1 MICATCG
8 FSNPAEARFC
18 AGCGT
23 QILKPDRSE
32 ALAERRII
40 TVIFCDLVESTAL
53 SELIDPE
60 EFRDLLN
67 EYQNTCAHAVKTFDG
82 YLAHLLGDG
91 VVIYFGYPKAHEDD
105 EVRAVRCAL
114 AIQEAIQELNS
125 QSIHQLQVRIGIH
138 RGRVVVG
145 ALGETA
151 GIQPMAVGETPN
163 IAARLQAEAS
173 PGEIIVSDSLWR
185 LVSRSFDGEQ
195 IGSRRLKGI
204 RRPIEIHRIDA
215 YKPTNINRLLT
226 SPFIGRKE
234 ELALISNRWQ
244 LVLAGEP
251 QTLVLQGEPGIGKS
265 RLIEQTVIQLNDS
278 DPIVLK
284 ARCDAYSSDSPYMP
298 LIEMVRGRLSLNGL
312 SPSEQCAEL
321 ATRLSALG
329 LDQPE
334 ALPLIAQ
341 FLSIETEAEEQH
353 VVKEMSA
360 LRQRQRTQELILAAI
375 KRLASDSPVL
385 MIVEDLHWVDAS
397 TLELLS
403 RISTL
408 GTGNRVMLLIS
419 TRQDAE
425 TDWPAEAKLTR
436 INLSQLISEES
447 EAIIRA
453 VASDKPLPYALV
465 RQIGL
470 RASGNPLFLEE
481 ITLSVLGSEYL
492 TERENT
498 WDLLHPFSAELVPNT
513 MEAALMSRLD
523 KLGESRTLLQI
534 GATLGREFRL
544 DLICAVAPLSR
555 QQIEHI
561 LQNMVEKG
569 FLTVSEAA
577 EKSYIFK
584 HALMQDVAYQSL
596 LLSTRQQ
603 HHARIADV
611 LSNDYKQLGA
621 QRPELLAH
629 HLSGAHRYLDAA
641 KMWLTAGT
649 SAMQRSAVIEAV
661 DHLNRGLHDLE
672 KLEQNEER
680 WHLDFSISM
689 SLAPAQMAVLGWAS
703 PIVETTC
710 QRAITMAERLGF
722 ADQRFAP
729 LWGLWSNQFVAG
741 RLLGARDAAELLL
754 LQAHRSNQTVHLIAA
769 RNAASYTYFYRGE
782 YARVI
787 EHADAGLALYDQAL
801 ERELCLILQSAP
813 TVHILSA
820 RANAL
825 WMQGKQSEAEHGME
839 RMIELARSL
848 SHPPSLAAALAYK
861 CFFFN
866 YSSDHERILMA
877 SQELLTLSTREGYAL
892 WHAVADLYKTAA
904 ILGLDPDNGKA
915 NAVLMQVQV
924 MRQTGALVTDPSTS
938 VLCAKALRHIH
949 RLEEALAECDQAL
962 NTARRGEVMVMVPD
976 VYRMKGD
983 VLADLGRT
991 DEADHSYSKAVQHAR
1006 DQGAVPL
1013 ELRALIALLNHRQ
1026 LNHGSVE
1033 SKEELQLLVE
1043 KSAMDPE
1050 SQEMV
1055 TARWLLSA
1063 LAD

>member
-1 MICATCG
+1 MNCATCG

-23 QILKPDRSE
+23 AILKPQRSD
-32 ALAERRII
+32 APAERRII

-67 EYQNTCAHAVKTFDG
+67 DYQNTCARAVKTFDG
-82 YLAHLLGDG
+82 YLAHLIGDG

-105 EVRAVRCAL
+105 EVRAVRCSL
-114 AIQEAIQELNS
+114 AIQEAVEELNKL
-125 QSIHQLQVRIGIH
+125 SIHQVQARIGIH

-151 GIQPMAVGETPN
+151 GLQPMAVGETPN

-173 PGEIIVSDSLWR
+173 PGEIVVSDSLWR

-204 RRPIEIHRIDA
+204 RRPIEIHRIVE
-215 YKPTNINRLLT
+215 YKPAKPNRLLT
-226 SPFIGRKE
+226 SPFIGRQE
-234 ELALISNRWQ
+234 ELAVIDNRWQ
-244 LVLAGEP
+244 LVLEGEP
-251 QTLVLQGEPGIGKS
+251 QTIVLLGEPGIGKS
-265 RLIEQTVIQLNDS
+265 RLIEQTVIQFNDA
-278 DPIVLK
+278 DPVVLK

-298 LIEMVRGRLSLNGL
+298 LIEMMRSRLSLNGL
-312 SPSEQCAEL
+312 SPSEQLSEL

-334 ALPLIAQ
+334 ALPLLAQ
-341 FLSIETEAEEQH
+341 FLSIEIEAEENEAFN
-353 VVKEMSA
+353 EMSA
-360 LRQRQRTQELILAAI
+360 LRQRQRTQELIVEAL
-375 KRLASDSPVL
+375 KRLASDSPL
-385 MIVEDLHWVDAS
+385 LLIIEDLHWVDAS
-397 TLELLS
+397 TLELLN
-403 RISTL
+403 RINMLES
-408 GTGNRVMLLIS
+408 GNRVMLLMS
-419 TRQDAE
+419 TRQELDIAW
-425 TDWPAEAKLTR
+425 TADDKLTR
-436 INLSQLISEES
+436 IILSQLVSDES
-447 EAIIRA
+447 EAIILA

-492 TERENT
+492 TEREST
-498 WDLLHPFSAELVPNT
+498 WDLLQPFSAELVPNT
-513 MEAALMSRLD
+513 MEAALMARLD
-523 KLGESRTLLQI
+523 KLGESKTLLQI
-534 GATLGREFRL
+534 GSTLGREFRL
-544 DLICAVAPLSR
+544 DLLCAVAPLSR
-555 QQIEHI
+555 QQIEQT
-561 LQNMVEKG
+561 LQRMVKEG
-569 FLTVSEAA
+569 FLTVSDAA

-603 HHARIADV
+603 YHARIADV
-611 LSNDYKQLGA
+611 LSIDYKQLGA
-621 QRPELLAH
+621 QRPDLLAH
-629 HLSGAHRYLDAA
+629 HLSGAHRYLEAA

-649 SAMQRSAVIEAV
+649 SAMQRTAVIEAV
-661 DHLNRGLHDLE
+661 DHLNRGLRDLA
-672 KLEQNEER
+672 KLEQDEEC

-703 PIVETTC
+703 PVVEKTC
-710 QRAITMAERLGF
+710 LRAITMAERLGF
-722 ADQRFAP
+722 DDQRFAP

-754 LQAHRSNQTVHLIAA
+754 VQAERSNQTVHLIAA
-769 RNAASYTYFYRGE
+769 RNAASYTYFYRGD
-782 YARVI
+782 YARAI

-825 WMQGKQSEAEHGME
+825 WMLGKQLEAEHGME

-866 YSSDHERILMA
+866 YSSDYDRILKA
-877 SQELLTLSTREGYAL
+877 SQELLALSIREGYAL

-904 ILGLDPDNGKA
+904 LLSLNPDNGKA
-915 NAVLMQVQV
+915 NAVLTQVQV
-924 MRQTGALVTDPSTS
+924 MRQTGAMVTDPSTS
-938 VLCAKALRHIH
+938 VLSAKALRHTN
-949 RLEEALAECDQAL
+949 RLEDALAECDQAL
-962 NTARRGEVMVMVPD
+962 NTARRGDVKVMVPD

-983 VLADLGRT
+983 VLADLGRAE
-991 DEADHSYSKAVQHAR
+991 EADHAYCKAVEHAR
-1006 DQGAVPL
+1006 EQEAVPL

-1026 LNHGSVE
+1026 LNYGSLE
-1033 SKEELQLLVE
+1033 SKADLQLLVE
-1043 KSAMDPE
+1043 HSAMDPA

-1063 LAD
+1063 LN

>member
-67 EYQNTCAHAVKTFDG
+67 EYQNTCARAVKTFDG

-105 EVRAVRCAL
+105 EVRAVRCSL
-114 AIQEAIQELNS
+114 AIQEAVQELNN
-125 QSIHQLQVRIGIH
+125 QSIHLLQVRIGIH

-151 GIQPMAVGETPN
+151 DIQPMAVGETPN

-204 RRPIEIHRIDA
+204 RRPIEVHRINQ
-215 YKPTNINRLLT
+215 YKSAKTNRLIA
-226 SPFIGRKE
+226 SPFIGRQD
-234 ELALISNRWQ
+234 ELTLINSRWQ
-244 LVLAGEP
+244 QVLKGEP
-251 QTLVLQGEPGIGKS
+251 QTVLLLGEPGIGKS
-265 RLIEQTVIQLNDS
+265 RLIEQTVLQFNDS
-278 DPIVLK
+278 DPVVLK
-284 ARCDAYSSDSPYMP
+284 ARCDGFSSDSPYMP
-298 LIEMVRGRLSLNGL
+298 LVEMVRSRLSLDGL
-312 SPSEQCAEL
+312 SPSEQLSEL

-334 ALPLIAQ
+334 ALPLFAL
-341 FLSIETEAEEQH
+341 FLSIETEKETKL
-353 VVKEMSA
+353 VLNEMSPV
-360 LRQRQRTQELILAAI
+360 RQRQRTQELILEAL
-375 KRLASDSPVL
+375 KTLACDSPL
-385 MIVEDLHWVDAS
+385 LLIIEDVHWADAS
-397 TLELLS
+397 TLELLG
-403 RISTL
+403 RVNTL
-408 GTGNRVMLLIS
+408 ELGNRVMLLIS
-419 TRQDAE
+419 TRQELDTAWISDKKP
-425 TDWPAEAKLTR
+425 TK
-436 INLSQLISEES
+436 IIISQLISEES

-492 TERENT
+492 TEREST
-498 WDLLHPFSAELVPNT
+498 WDLLQPFSAELVPNT
-513 MEAALMSRLD
+513 MEAALMARLD

-534 GATLGREFRL
+534 GATLGREIRL
-544 DLICAVAPLSR
+544 DLLCAVAPFNR
-555 QQIEHI
+555 RQIEKTI
-561 LQNMVEKG
+561 QRIVEEG
-569 FLTVSEAA
+569 LLIVADTA

-584 HALMQDVAYQSL
+584 HALVQDVAYQSL

-603 HHARIADV
+603 HNARIADV
-611 LSNDYKQLGA
+611 LSNDYKQLGT

-641 KMWLTAGT
+641 KMWLIAGA

-661 DHLNRGLHDLE
+661 DHLNRGLHDLA
-672 KLEQNEER
+672 KLEQNEEC

-703 PIVETTC
+703 PVVETTC
-710 QRAITMAERLGF
+710 QRAITMAERLGID
-722 ADQRFAP
+722 DQRFAP
-729 LWGLWSNQFVAG
+729 LCGLWSNQFVAG
-741 RLLGARDAAELLL
+741 RLRSARDAAELLL
-754 LQAHRSNQTVHLIAA
+754 LQAQRSNQAIFLIGA
-769 RNAASYTYFYRGE
+769 RNATSYTYFYRGD
-782 YARVI
+782 YALAI
-787 EHADAGLALYDQAL
+787 EHADAGLELYDEAI
-801 ERELCLILQSAP
+801 ERQLCLTVQSAP

-825 WMQGKQSEAEHGME
+825 WMLGKQSEAEHGME

-848 SHPPSLAAALAYK
+848 SHPPTLAAALAYK
-861 CFFFN
+861 CFFCN
-866 YSSDHERILMA
+866 YSSDYDRILIA
-877 SQELLTLSTREGYAL
+877 SQELLALSIREGYAL
-892 WHAVADLYKTAA
+892 WQAVAELYKAA
-904 ILGLDPDNGKA
+904 ATLGLNPDNGNA
-915 NAVLMQVQV
+915 NTVLVQAQV
-924 MRQTGALVTDPSTS
+924 MRQTGALVTDPSISIIRT
-938 VLCAKALRHIH
+938 KALRHAH

-962 NTARRGEVMVMVPD
+962 KTAQRGDVMVMVPD

-983 VLADLGRT
+983 VLADLGRA
-991 DEADHSYSKAVQHAR
+991 DEADHAYSKAVQHAR
-1006 DQGAVPL
+1006 NQGAVPL
-1013 ELRALIALLNHRQ
+1013 ELRALIASLNHRQ
-1026 LNHGSVE
+1026 LNNGSLE
-1033 SKEELQLLVE
+1033 SKAELQLLVE
-1043 KSAMDPE
+1043 QSAMDPE

-1055 TARWLLSA
+1055 TARWILTA
-1063 LAD
+1063 LN